1 MRAAPLMRNL
11 RILSEASRISVARPY
26 TVNAD
31 FCSLLRQKQRLQL
44 QIRPKTIGG
53 EAGCARHGAN
63 AGTPAAEAAA
73 LSLSSSVASGRP
85 RRKAS
90 SR

>member
-1 MRAAPLMRNL
+1 M
-11 RILSEASRISVARPY
+11 SVARPLHDN
-26 TVNAD
+26 VD
-31 FCSLLRQKQRLQL
+31 CRRVFRQKERLQL
-44 QIRPKTIGG
+44 QIRPKTIGD
-53 EAGCARHGAN
+53 EAGSTGHGAN

-73 LSLSSSVASGRP
+73 LSLSSIVASGRP